1 MQTTDKKKDFL
12 GRVALVLT
20 TLIWGTSFI
29 IMKDTLDTVPTLWL
43 LAFRFTGA
51 AVLMALFGVQQ
62 LKKLDRG
69 YLKGGVVMGVFLCV
83 AYIVQTFGL
92 VYTTPGKNAF
102 LTATYCVIVPFLW
115 WFFNRK
121 KPDRYNLS
129 AALIC
134 FIGMG
139 MVSLQDD
146 LSIGLGDALTICC
159 GLFYALHIIA
169 TAKAAEGRSPILL
182 SMIQF
187 ATAAVICWIA
197 APFSAPMPRGIP
209 AASWYSI
216 AYLCFMCTG
225 VCFLLQTIGQK
236 YTPPSA
242 AAVILTL
249 ESVFGTLLSILFY
262 HEQLTLRVA
271 VGFVLIFVAVLISE
285 TKLSFLHPK
294 ASPPEEAVTEGD

>member
-1 MQTTDKKKDFL
+1 MQVTDRKKDIL
-12 GRVALVLT
+12 GRGALVLT

-51 AVLMALFGVQQ
+51 AVLMALFGARQ
-62 LKKLDRG
+62 LKTLDLG
-69 YLKGGVVMGVFLCV
+69 YLKGGVVMGVCLCV
-83 AYIVQTFGL
+83 AYIVQTYGL

-102 LTATYCVIVPFLW
+102 LTATYCVLVPFLW
-115 WFFNRK
+115 WFFNKK

-134 FIGMG
+134 LVGMG
-139 MVSLQDD
+139 LVSLQDD
-146 LSIGLGDALTICC
+146 LSVGIGDALTCCC

-169 TAKAAEGRSPILL
+169 TAKAAEGRSPVLL

-187 ATAAVICWIA
+187 ATAAVLCWIV
-197 APFSAPMPRGIP
+197 APLSGPMPKSIP
-209 AASWYSI
+209 AESWCSI

-242 AAVILTL
+242 VAVILTL

-262 HEQLTLRVA
+262 HERLTLRVA
-271 VGFVLIFVAVLISE
+271 AGFVLIFAAVLISE
-285 TKLSFLHPK
+285 TKLSFLRRR
-294 ASPPEEAVTEGD
+294 ET